1 MPKLFS
7 LFEAVKPTLWCVFL
21 FSLLSGCASNTGDT
35 RSGDAAAFGGN
46 QITVY
51 KSPFCLCC
59 NDWIEHLE
67 GNAFAVTSEN
77 GLDTASVKQQWKI
90 PPSMQGCHTGVWNNQ
105 YVFEGHVPARLIRQ
119 FLANPPKGSIG
130 LAVPGMPQGSPG
142 MFRGKNFEPYV
153 VYAIQS
159 NGEYRFYEKVTAPEA
174 S

>member
-1 MPKLFS
+1 MPKPFDFFAS
-7 LFEAVKPTLWCVFL
+7 LKTLLVPVFFLSVLAGCSTTGSSEQGTSEAD
-21 FSLLSGCASNTGDT
+21 S
-35 RSGDAAAFGGN
+35 AA

-59 NDWIEHLE
+59 NDWIKHLE
-67 GNAFAVTSEN
+67 SNAFSVASEN
-77 GLDTASVKQQWKI
+77 ALDTASVKQQWKV

-119 FLANPPKGSIG
+119 FLANPPKGSVG

-142 MFRGKNFEPYV
+142 MYRGKNFEPYV